1 MPSVNEIKWQKLCGN
16 AGSANPYKARIL
28 SARPNSLKLCMMRDL
43 MTRYMMV
50 DIALTGTVWT

>member
-28 SARPNSLKLCMMRDL
+28 SARPNLLKLLQTRDL
-43 MTRYMMV
+43 MTRSMMV
-50 DIALTGTVWT
+50 DIALTGTDWT